1 MISDTSP
8 EILRMQAELL
18 SRLTDEQRLMKA
30 LNHSQFVRDLARRAI
45 AKANPHL
52 SEEEQRLLFIE
63 VSYGREL
70 AEQVRNHLAVRQ

>member
-8 EILRMQAELL
+8 EIERMQAELL

-30 LNHSQFVRDLARRAI
+30 LNHSQFVRDLARKGI

-52 SEEEQRLLFIE
+52 SEEEQRMLFIE
-63 VSYGREL
+63 VNYGRAL
-70 AEQVRNHLAVRQ
+70 AEEVRNHLAARR